1 MDWGSGSF
9 SIFLGIV
16 YILSKI
22 FNYIRTKHTKIMQI
36 QPRLTSL
43 QCQYSNILYMGILS
57 VMMDCK
63 SFILQQPIIRGQ
75 IIKN

>member
-1 MDWGSGSF
+1 
-9 SIFLGIV
+9 
-16 YILSKI
+16 
-22 FNYIRTKHTKIMQI
+22 MQI

-75 IIKN
+75 IIKNQKKYNEHENTKSFETN